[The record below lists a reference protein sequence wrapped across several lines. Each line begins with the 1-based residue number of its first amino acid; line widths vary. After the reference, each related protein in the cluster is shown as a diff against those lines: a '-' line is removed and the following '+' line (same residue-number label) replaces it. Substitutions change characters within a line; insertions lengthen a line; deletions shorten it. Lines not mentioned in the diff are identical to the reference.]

1 MVRHGVSGD
10 RFIALYNLASLSE
23 GSDGTEILKFLVKYA
38 RRARVYLSYYYTL
51 FNAMVPCL
59 RMIARFSGDFH
70 PNNVIRSLFFMFS
83 WKR

>member
-1 MVRHGVSGD
+1 MLTNVAVLG
-10 RFIALYNLASLSE
+10 E
-23 GSDGTEILKFLVKYA
+23 ESDGTGIVNFLVKYA
-38 RRARVYLSYYYTL
+38 RLARGYLSYFYTL

-83 WKR
+83 WKW